1 MAAGSTHP
9 PVTGVSVEEYLATSY
24 KPACDY
30 LDGVLRQKPLPTWKH
45 GRLQGWLMQLINSG
59 FTEFAAASE
68 VAVRIREGRY
78 LVPDVIA
85 QRVDRIQ
92 SPYPTEPVHLCIEI
106 LSPDDRISEL
116 FAKCE
121 EYHAWGVKTVWM
133 VDPDNERA
141 WEYRSGER
149 PREIPADGSLT
160 AEGIAIPLAEVFSV
174 VHAR

>member
-1 MAAGSTHP
+1 MHP
-9 PVTGVSVEEYLATSY
+9 PVSGVSVEEYLATSY

-45 GRLQGWLMQLINSG
+45 GLLQGWLMQLINTAFSSFVAG
-59 FTEFAAASE
+59 SE
-68 VAVRIREGRY
+68 VTLRIREGRY

-85 QRVDRIQ
+85 QRRDHIQ
-92 SPYPTEPVHLCIEI
+92 DPYPTEPVHLCIEI
-106 LSPDDRISEL
+106 LSPDDRTSEL

-121 EYHAWGVKTVWM
+121 EYHAWGVKTAWI

-141 WEYRSGER
+141 WEYRAGER
-149 PREIPADGSLT
+149 PHELPADGSLT

-174 VHAR
+174 LHVR